1 VAELKTISGSDVLYR
16 HWPAGGAKA
25 ALLLV
30 YGFGAPGERWNFF
43 ADHFSGKGFAC
54 YALELRG
61 LGETKE
67 RPRGHID
74 SFDRYYQDLRA
85 MAALIKKENPGKK
98 IFLAG
103 DSLGG
108 VLSFVMA
115 ASDPDLFQGLICMSP
130 YFKNVLKFSLLDYLI
145 LLPALLFNPR
155 WMIDAHFTSQM
166 VTRDVEYQKI
176 LDSDPREWRQISAKY
191 SVNVLWEQVRANWL
205 KKKVRVPV
213 LFLLSGK
220 DYLGDPSASKRIF
233 RGLTVQDRSLIEYPE
248 MLHALYIDLGREK
261 VFGDILGWIEKRL

>member
-1 VAELKTISGSDVLYR
+1 MAELKTISGSDVLYR
-16 HWPAGGAKA
+16 HWPAAGEKA
-25 ALLLV
+25 VLLLV
-30 YGFGAPGERWNFF
+30 YGFGAHGERWNFLS
-43 ADHFSGKGFAC
+43 DYFSGRGFTC

-74 SFDRYYQDLRA
+74 SFNYYYQDLRA
-85 MAALIKKENPGKK
+85 MADLIKKENPGKK
-98 IFLAG
+98 IFLVG

-108 VLSFVMA
+108 VLAFVMA
-115 ASDPDLFQGLICMSP
+115 ALDPDLFQGLICLSP

-155 WMIDAHFTSQM
+155 WMINAHFTSQM
-166 VTRDVEYQKI
+166 VTRDAEYQMS
-176 LDSDPREWRQISAKY
+176 LDRDPREWRQISAKY

-220 DYLGDPSASKRIF
+220 DYLGDPSTSKKIF
-233 RGLTVQDRSLIEYPE
+233 RGLSVKDKSLIEYPE

-261 VFGDILGWIEKRL
+261 VFGDILEWLGTRI